1 MPTRKMV
8 TRELEQINFKNI
20 ILTYNK
26 DLIIINTHK
35 IGSTFI
41 KEIEKQNDG
50 FNHVVVDKNQSFISE
65 VNPKHSEFF
74 SNLAKINRIDNKDIF
89 SFYHMGGHS
98 EKQQKIVDNTTELE
112 IRKLLTEYTSRR
124 ILILYRNPIIKT
136 LTGLASDAV
145 YDDFKN
151 YNLLR
156 NSPDKEDLFY
166 KLAMNQFEANTI
178 HTGHTRLWM
187 NTVNEFMLHF
197 QILKVPNL
205 HLYDMDDNTISLT
218 ATLRTFIPNLKL
230 QKPKNIHSNKSV
242 YSNIRK
248 GTELYDKI
256 EEYSEEDT
264 RLYHTIKK
272 SKLNIVTDDIKIL
285 F

>member
-1 MPTRKMV
+1 MV

-26 DLIIINTHK
+26 DLIIINTQK

-65 VNPKHSEFF
+65 VNPKGSEFF

-89 SFYHMGGHS
+89 CFYNMGGNS
-98 EKQQKIVDNTTELE
+98 LKESFVDNTTELE
-112 IRKLLTEYTSRR
+112 IRKLLTQDTGRR

-136 LTGLASDAV
+136 LTGIASDAV

-151 YNLLR
+151 YNLLI

-218 ATLRTFIPNLKL
+218 ATLRTFIPNLKI
-230 QKPKNIHSNKSV
+230 QKPKNIHSNKSI

-256 EEYSEEDT
+256 EEYSEKDT
-264 RLYHTIKK
+264 RLYDTIKK
-272 SKLNIVTDDIKIL
+272 SKLNIVTSDIKTL

>member
-1 MPTRKMV
+1 MSIRKMV

-26 DLIIINTHK
+26 DLIIINTQK

-50 FNHVVVDKNQSFISE
+50 FTYVVVDKNQSFIKE
-65 VNPKHSEFF
+65 VNPKGSEFF

-89 SFYHMGGHS
+89 CFYNMGGNS
-98 EKQQKIVDNTTELE
+98 LKESFVDNTTELE
-112 IRKLLTEYTSRR
+112 IRKLLTQDTGRR

-136 LTGLASDAV
+136 LTGIASDAI
-145 YDDFKN
+145 YDNLDN

-156 NSPDKEDLFY
+156 DSPDKEDLFY

-218 ATLRTFIPNLKL
+218 ATLRTFIPNLKI
-230 QKPKNIHSNKSV
+230 QKPKNIHSNKSI

>member
-1 MPTRKMV
+1 MV

-26 DLIIINTHK
+26 DLVIINTQK
-35 IGSTFI
+35 MGSTFI

-50 FNHVVVDKNQSFISE
+50 FTYGVVDKNQSFIKE
-65 VNPKHSEFF
+65 VNPKGSEFF

-89 SFYHMGGHS
+89 SFYNVSGNS
-98 EKQQKIVDNTTELE
+98 LKESPVDNTTELE
-112 IRKLLTEYTSRR
+112 IRKLLTQDTGRR

-145 YDDFKN
+145 YDDLKN

-156 NSPDKEDLFY
+156 DSPDKEDFFY
-166 KLAMNQFEANTI
+166 KFAFNQFESNTI
-178 HTGHTRLWM
+178 HKGHTRLWM
-187 NTVNEFMLHF
+187 NTVREFMLHF
-197 QILKVPNL
+197 QILNVKNL
-205 HLYDMDDNTISLT
+205 HLYDIDDDTISLT
-218 ATLRTFIPNLKL
+218 ETLTKFIPNLKVP
-230 QKPKNIHSNKSV
+230 KPNNKNSNKSV

-248 GTELYDKI
+248 GTLRMNELYDTI
-256 EEYSEEDT
+256 EQYAEEDI

-272 SKLNIVTDDIKIL
+272 SKLNVVTPKIIKLI
-285 F
+285 